1 MGGSAAHR
9 RQLGQVKGRQLRR
22 LNFRQLGR
30 LGRHRR
36 CSNTPAS
43 GTQRPGGWGCSGR
56 ERASGAAGGR
66 GARAGVSP
74 PGMLTRPP
82 VGMSGVFA
90 GGGPGAGT
98 RDGVSSLVSRA
109 GRRNSPTG
117 GRSDWMPVTW
127 GAAFSSTFSAP
138 SLICAR
144 SGGGVRRALVR
155 LAGVCMCAGGQQGSG
170 RGAPRRGQRECQLL
184 AGALLDDALQLGLGS
199 AGRLVGGP
207 QLGGVGRPRL
217 WPVARAG

>member
-36 CSNTPAS
+36 CSSTPAS

-144 SGGGVRRALVR
+144 SGGGH
-155 LAGVCMCAGGQQGSG
+155 
-170 RGAPRRGQRECQLL
+170 
-184 AGALLDDALQLGLGS
+184 
-199 AGRLVGGP
+199 
-207 QLGGVGRPRL
+207 
-217 WPVARAG
+217 ARAGEAGRGLHVCRRTARQQPGGAAPRAAGMPASCLSAPR